1 MDTDGSITQL
11 IFLAV
16 LIFLSALF
24 SSAETAFLSTNKI
37 RLRNLQEEGEKK
49 ADLVLFMLDNQ
60 NKLISALLVGNNIVN
75 IGSSA
80 LATKMAT
87 EAFGNAGV
95 GIATGIMTLLVLVF
109 GEVIPK
115 NLAAAHAETWA
126 MFIAPFIRLV
136 SFVLTPVVFLLT
148 KLSDFVVHFSKSD
161 DEEDTTITEDEFKI
175 LVNVGQEEGVLDES
189 ESEMINSIFEFDE
202 TVVKAIMVP
211 RIDIVAVDVE
221 DSINEALRIIVDGGH
236 SRIPAYEE
244 SIDNIVGILYAK
256 DIFAHLDADF
266 DTMKVKELLRPAYYI
281 PETKK
286 VSDLL
291 NELRLKKVHMAII
304 LDEYGGTNGLVTI
317 EDLIEEI
324 IGDIQHEYDV
334 EDDLIVTHGEDH
346 LVADARAPIGDVEDA
361 FDVELD
367 EEILEDSEAD
377 TIGGLAFEHL
387 GGIPAVGDEVTVGRF
402 LIRIVDVSGRR
413 ISKVE
418 ILLLPPE
425 EKETDEDDE

>member
-161 DEEDTTITEDEFKI
+161 DEEDPTITEDEFKI

-256 DIFAHLDADF
+256 NIFAHLDADF

-324 IGDIQHEYDV
+324 IGDIQDEYDV
-334 EDDLIVTHGEDH
+334 EDDLIVMHGEDH

-425 EKETDEDDE
+425 EEETEEDDE

>member
-161 DEEDTTITEDEFKI
+161 DEEDPTITEDEFKI

-304 LDEYGGTNGLVTI
+304 LDEYGDTNGLVTI

-324 IGDIQHEYDV
+324 IGDIQDEYDV
-334 EDDLIVTHGEDH
+334 EDDLIVMHGEDH

>member
-161 DEEDTTITEDEFKI
+161 DEEDPTITEDEFKI

-221 DSINEALRIIVDGGH
+221 DSINEALRIIVDDGH

-324 IGDIQHEYDV
+324 IGDIQDEYDV
-334 EDDLIVTHGEDH
+334 EDDLIVMHGEDH

-425 EKETDEDDE
+425 

>member
-161 DEEDTTITEDEFKI
+161 DEEDPTITEDEFKI

-304 LDEYGGTNGLVTI
+304 LDEYGGTNGVVTI

-324 IGDIQHEYDV
+324 IGDIQDEYDV
-334 EDDLIVTHGEDH
+334 EDDLIVMHGEDH

-425 EKETDEDDE
+425 EEETEEDDE

>member
-161 DEEDTTITEDEFKI
+161 DEEDPTITEDEFKI

-324 IGDIQHEYDV
+324 IGDIQDEYDV
-334 EDDLIVTHGEDH
+334 EDDLIVMHGEDH

-425 EKETDEDDE
+425 AEETEEDDE

>member
-136 SFVLTPVVFLLT
+136 SFVLTPVVFFFFF
-148 KLSDFVVHFSKSD
+148 LSDFVVHFSKSD
-161 DEEDTTITEDEFKI
+161 DEEDPTITEDEFKI

-324 IGDIQHEYDV
+324 IGDIQDEYDV
-334 EDDLIVTHGEDH
+334 EDDLIVMHGEDH

>member
-1 MDTDGSITQL
+1 MDTDSTMQFVI
-11 IFLAV
+11 LAI
-16 LIFLSALF
+16 LIFLSAIF

-37 RLRNLQEEGEKK
+37 RLRNLQDEGEKK
-49 ADLVLFMLDNQ
+49 ADLVLIMLENQ
-60 NKLISALLVGNNIVN
+60 SKLISTLLVGNNIVN

-87 EAFGNAGV
+87 DAFGDAGV
-95 GIATGIMTLLVLVF
+95 GIATGIMTFLVLVF

-126 MFIAPFIRLV
+126 MLVAPFIRMI
-136 SFVLTPVVFLLT
+136 SFLLTPVVFLLT
-148 KLSDFVVHFSKSD
+148 KLSDFVVRVTKK
-161 DEEDTTITEDEFKI
+161 DEEEDPTITEDEFKI
-175 LVNVGQEEGVLDES
+175 LVNVGQEEGVFDES
-189 ESEMINSIFEFDE
+189 ESEMINSIMEFDE

-211 RIDIVAVDVE
+211 RIDIIAVDVE
-221 DSINEALRIIVDGGH
+221 DSINEALRLIIDGGH

-256 DIFAHLDADF
+256 DIFEYLDADF
-266 DTMKVKELLRPAYYI
+266 DELKVKALIRPAYYI

-324 IGDIQHEYDV
+324 IGDIQDEYDV
-334 EDDLIVTHGEDH
+334 EEDLIVMHSDSE
-346 LVADARAPIGDVEDA
+346 LVADARAPIGDVEEA

-402 LIRIVDVSGRR
+402 LIRIVEVSGRR

-418 ILLLPPE
+418 IALLPPE
-425 EKETDEDDE
+425 EDDDNADDEN

>member
-161 DEEDTTITEDEFKI
+161 DEEDPTITEDEFKI

-244 SIDNIVGILYAK
+244 SIDNIVGMLYAK

-324 IGDIQHEYDV
+324 IGDIQDEYDV
-334 EDDLIVTHGEDH
+334 EDDLIVMHGEDH

>member
-1 MDTDGSITQL
+1 MDTDSTMQIL
-11 IFLAV
+11 VIAV
-16 LIFLSALF
+16 LIFMSAIF
-24 SSAETAFLSTNKI
+24 SSTETAFLSANRI

-49 ADLVLFMLDNQ
+49 ANLVLDMLEEQ
-60 NKLISALLVGNNIVN
+60 SKLISALLVGNNLVN
-75 IGSSA
+75 IGASA

-87 EAFGNAGV
+87 DAFQSAGV

-115 NLAAAHAETWA
+115 NLAVAHAESWA

-136 SFVLTPVVFLLT
+136 SLILTPVVFLLT
-148 KLSDFVVHFSKSD
+148 HLSDFIVQFSKK
-161 DEEDTTITEDEFKI
+161 DEEEDPTITEDEFKI

-202 TVVKAIMVP
+202 TLVKAIMVP
-211 RIDIVAVDVE
+211 RIDIVGIDAEDTINDALKLIVE
-221 DSINEALRIIVDGGH
+221 GGH

-244 SIDNIVGILYAK
+244 SIDNIVGVLYAK
-256 DIFAHLDADF
+256 DIFGHLDADF
-266 DTMKVKELLRPAYYI
+266 DTMKVKELLRDAYYI

-324 IGDIQHEYDV
+324 IGDIQDEYDV
-334 EDDLIVTHGEDH
+334 EEDLIVMHGEDV
-346 LVADARAPIGDVEDA
+346 LVADARAPIGDVEEA

-367 EEILEDSEAD
+367 EELLDESEAD

-387 GGIPAVGDEVTVGRF
+387 GGIPEKGDEVTVDRF
-402 LIRIVDVSGRR
+402 LIRIEDVSGRR
-413 ISKVE
+413 ISKVQVT
-418 ILLLPPE
+418 LLPPPEDE
-425 EKETDEDDE
+425 EDEDDE